1 MVQNDLF
8 LTYIHNFS
16 AIILRKIFFVREVPL
31 FHLWWSIYL
40 TFSVLDEVELW
51 WNYGGI
57 MGGTSCNSTHI
68 PPLIPP
74 PANA

>member
-16 AIILRKIFFVREVPL
+16 AIILRKIFFAREVPL
-31 FHLWWSIYL
+31 FHLGRSIYM

-51 WNYGGI
+51 WNYGWNF
-57 MGGTSCNSTHI
+57 M
-68 PPLIPP
+68 
-74 PANA
+74 

>member
-31 FHLWWSIYL
+31 FHLCMVIIVIIKRL
-40 TFSVLDEVELW
+40 RVVELRVEYG
-51 WNYGGI
+51 WNY
-57 MGGTSCNSTHI
+57 MKFH
-68 PPLIPP
+68 P
-74 PANA
+74 

>member
-16 AIILRKIFFVREVPL
+16 AIILRKIFFAREVPL

-40 TFSVLDEVELW
+40 TFNVLYVVELQVEYG
-51 WNYGGI
+51 WNF
-57 MGGTSCNSTHI
+57 M
-68 PPLIPP
+68 
-74 PANA
+74 

>member
-16 AIILRKIFFVREVPL
+16 AIILRKKVFVREVPL
-31 FHLWWSIYL
+31 FHRGRSIYM

-51 WNYGGI
+51 WNYGWNF
-57 MGGTSCNSTHI
+57 M
-68 PPLIPP
+68 
-74 PANA
+74 